1 MPRISP
7 VTEPDARQQPL
18 LEGVRRQLGRVPNI
32 FATMVHS
39 PALLEGYLGFS
50 KALGGG
56 SLSTGDREAI
66 ALLLAGRNGCDYCAA
81 AHTAIGKAAKLDG
94 AELAENLSGRSGEA
108 KRQALLD
115 FVAAL
120 VRDTGAV
127 SDDSLAAVRAAGYDD
142 GQILEAVGHAALN
155 IFTNSFNRLAGTSV
169 DFPGV
174 TLPVG
179 AAAA

>member
-1 MPRISP
+1 MPRIAP
-7 VTEPDARQQPL
+7 VSDPDARQQPL

-32 FATMVHS
+32 FATMAHS

-56 SLSTGDREAI
+56 SLAAADREAI

-81 AHTAIGKAAKLDG
+81 AHTAIGRAAKLDG
-94 AELAENLSGRSGEA
+94 GELAQNLAGRSGDA

-120 VRDTGAV
+120 VETTGAV
-127 SDDSLAAVRAAGYDD
+127 RDDRLAAVRAAGYDD
-142 GQILEAVGHAALN
+142 AQILEAVGHAALN
-155 IFTNSFNRLAGTSV
+155 LFTNSFNRLAGTSV
-169 DFPGV
+169 DFPAV
-174 TLPVG
+174 TLPAG